1 MYASTENENDSL
13 KESMMNPLRTITV
26 VPAPGCEAG
35 SCIDVG
41 LIRLFRNI
49 RRNTVDFLIATD
61 SRGIIRLT
69 SFNTGLL
76 LGCNQS
82 ELQGID
88 IRSLFDNDKGRTSD
102 IMADLEA
109 EEELENLEMIL
120 KRKDGNTLHVNISAS
135 LLIGEDRQRLGSFF
149 LLRDISE
156 KKKMEDQLRH
166 AQKMEAIGTLAGGI
180 AHDFNNLLT
189 GIQGY
194 ASLMLFDVQP
204 QHPHYEMLKSIEQ
217 QIQSGAD
224 LTKKLLGFA
233 KGGKYEVRPIDIN
246 DLVRKSA
253 KIFGRT
259 RKEIKMHGSYAD
271 PLRTAEVDASQIE
284 HVLLN
289 LYINAW
295 QAMPEGGDLHI
306 ETENVMLDEP
316 FLKTYRMKPGPFVK
330 VSVTDNG
337 VGMDAETQSRVF
349 EPFFTTKERGRG
361 TGLGLASAYGIVKS
375 HGGVIKVYSEI
386 GKGTTVTIYLP
397 ASNKGKFREIKPRRQ
412 IRRGHETILIID
424 DEESN
429 ARVTGELLERV
440 GYRVLTAN
448 NGMEGAAIFKKRKEE
463 ISLVILDMIMPGMT
477 GKETFEVLKEIE
489 PAVRVILSSGYS
501 LNGQAREIMEQGCR
515 GFIQKPFD
523 IMRLSEKIG
532 EVLQE
537 TRGETVKLPAH
548 RAEIPGKEAVCF

>member
-1 MYASTENENDSL
+1 MYASTENGNDNL
-13 KESMMNPLRTITV
+13 KENRMNPLRTITSA
-26 VPAPGCEAG
+26 PAPDCEAG
-35 SCIDVG
+35 SCIDIG
-41 LIRLFRNI
+41 LIQLFRSI

-61 SRGIIRLT
+61 PRGIIRLT
-69 SFNTGLL
+69 SSNTGLL
-76 LGCNQS
+76 LGCNPS

-88 IRSLFDNDKGRTSD
+88 IRSLFDDDKGRTSD

-109 EEELENLEMIL
+109 EEELENLEMVL

-135 LLIGEDRQRLGSFF
+135 LLISEDRQRLGAYF
-149 LLRDISE
+149 LLRDITE
-156 KKKMEDQLRH
+156 KKNMEDQLRQ

-204 QHPHYEMLKSIEQ
+204 PHPHYELLKSIEQ

-246 DLVRKSA
+246 ELVRKSV

-259 RKEIKMHGSYAD
+259 RKEIKVHGRYED

-295 QAMPEGGDLHI
+295 QAMPEGGDLYI
-306 ETENVMLDEP
+306 ETENVMLDEQ
-316 FLKTYRMKPGPFVK
+316 FLKTYRMNPGPFVK

-337 VGMDAETQSRVF
+337 VGMDAETQHRVF

-397 ASNKGKFREIKPRRQ
+397 ASNKEKFREIKPRQ
-412 IRRGHETILIID
+412 QLRRGHETILLID

-429 ARVTGELLERV
+429 AQVTGELLERV

-448 NGMEGAAIFKKRKEE
+448 NGMEGTAIFKKRKAE
-463 ISLVILDMIMPGMT
+463 ISVVILDMIMPGMT
-477 GKETFEVLKEIE
+477 GKETFEALKEIE
-489 PAVRVILSSGYS
+489 PNVRVILSSGYS
-501 LNGQAREIMEQGCR
+501 LNGQARDIMEQGCR

-532 EVLQE
+532 EILQDIS
-537 TRGETVKLPAH
+537 A
-548 RAEIPGKEAVCF
+548 EAVKRAG